1 MEEGLCALFYVQAF
15 LLEREGHNMRIHRA
29 VNNNIV
35 VVLDEN
41 GQERILMGRG
51 IGFRRHSG
59 DEFDESLVD
68 KEFRLAASEK
78 TERLV
83 DLFNEIPPEVVDAA
97 AEIMADASS
106 ALKKELNGGAVIS
119 LSDHIHTAIQR
130 SRDGIFVKNVLLWET
145 KRFYQEEF
153 RVGLEA
159 LNTIRRLTGVE
170 LPEDEA
176 GFIALHIVNAQMEES
191 AGDLYGLTKVMQEIM
206 NIIKYSC
213 KKPLDEESFHY
224 CRFITHLKF
233 FVQRMLTHTT
243 YHGDDNGELL
253 AVVRKQYPQA
263 YQCTDRVG
271 QFTEKNYQYRLSD
284 EERLYLTIHIA
295 RILDKSQ

>member
-1 MEEGLCALFYVQAF
+1 
-15 LLEREGHNMRIHRA
+15 MRIHRA

-35 VVLDEN
+35 IVLDEN
-41 GQERILMGRG
+41 GQERILMGKG
-51 IGFRRHSG
+51 IGYRRHSG

-68 KEFRLAASEK
+68 KEFRLAASEQ
-78 TERLV
+78 TERLA
-83 DLFNEIPPEVVDAA
+83 DLVSEISPEVVDAA
-97 AEIMADASS
+97 AEIMAEASEN
-106 ALKKELNGGAVIS
+106 LKKELNGGAVIS
-119 LSDHIHTAIQR
+119 LSDHIHTAVQR
-130 SRDGIFVKNVLLWET
+130 SRGGIFVKNVLLWET

-153 RVGLEA
+153 RVGLKA
-159 LNTIRRLTGVE
+159 LDVIEEKTGVR

-206 NIIKYSC
+206 SIIKYSC

-224 CRFITHLKF
+224 CRFVTHLKF

-243 YHGDDNGELL
+243 YRGDDSGELL
-253 AVVRKQYPQA
+253 AVVKKQYPQA

-271 QFTEKNYQYRLSD
+271 QFTERCHSYPLSD

-295 RILDKSQ
+295 RILEKSQ

>member
-1 MEEGLCALFYVQAF
+1 
-15 LLEREGHNMRIHRA
+15 MRIHRA

-35 VVLDEN
+35 IVLDEN
-41 GQERILMGRG
+41 GQERILMGKG
-51 IGFRRHSG
+51 IGYRRHSG

-68 KEFRLAASEK
+68 KEVRLAASEQ
-78 TERLV
+78 TERLA
-83 DLFNEIPPEVVDAA
+83 DLVSEISPEVVDAA
-97 AEIMADASS
+97 AEIMAEASEN
-106 ALKKELNGGAVIS
+106 LKKELNGGAVIS
-119 LSDHIHTAIQR
+119 LSDHIHTAVQR
-130 SRDGIFVKNVLLWET
+130 SRGGIFVKKVLLWET

-153 RVGLEA
+153 RVGLKA
-159 LNTIRRLTGVE
+159 LDVIEEKTGVR

-206 NIIKYSC
+206 SIIKYSC

-224 CRFITHLKF
+224 CRFVTHLKF

-243 YHGDDNGELL
+243 YRGDDSGELL
-253 AVVRKQYPQA
+253 AVVKKQYPQA

-271 QFTEKNYQYRLSD
+271 QFTERCHSYPLSD

-295 RILDKSQ
+295 RILEKSQ

>member
-1 MEEGLCALFYVQAF
+1 
-15 LLEREGHNMRIHRA
+15 MRIYRA

-35 VVLDEN
+35 IVLDEN
-41 GQERILMGRG
+41 GQERILMGKG
-51 IGFRRHSG
+51 IGYRRHSG

-68 KEFRLAASEK
+68 REFRLAPSEQ
-78 TERLV
+78 TERLT
-83 DLFNEIPPEVVDAA
+83 DLVSEISPEVIDAA
-97 AEIMADASS
+97 AEIMAEAARS
-106 ALKKELNGGAVIS
+106 LNKELNGGAVIS
-119 LSDHIHTAIQR
+119 LSDHIHTAVQR

-153 RVGLEA
+153 RVGLKA
-159 LNTIRRLTGVE
+159 LDIVEQKTGVR

-191 AGDLYGLTKVMQEIM
+191 AGDLYGMTKVMQEIM

-224 CRFITHLKF
+224 CRFVTHLKF

-243 YHGDDNGELL
+243 YHGDDSGELL
-253 AVVRKQYPQA
+253 AVVKRQYPQA
-263 YQCTDRVG
+263 YQCTGRVG
-271 QFTEKNYQYRLSD
+271 QFTEKNYSYPLSD

-295 RILDKSQ
+295 RILEKSQQG

>member
-1 MEEGLCALFYVQAF
+1 
-15 LLEREGHNMRIHRA
+15 MRIHRA
-29 VNNNIV
+29 VNNNMVI
-35 VVLDEN
+35 VLDEN
-41 GQERILMGRG
+41 GQERILMGKG
-51 IGFRRHSG
+51 IGYRRHSG

-68 KEFRLAASEK
+68 KEFRLAASEQ
-78 TERLV
+78 TERLA
-83 DLFNEIPPEVVDAA
+83 DLVSDISPEVVDAA
-97 AEIMADASS
+97 AEIMAEASEN
-106 ALKKELNGGAVIS
+106 LKKELNGGAVIS
-119 LSDHIHTAIQR
+119 LSDHIHTAVQR
-130 SRDGIFVKNVLLWET
+130 SRGGIFVKNVLLWET

-153 RVGLEA
+153 RVGLKA
-159 LNTIRRLTGVE
+159 LDVIEEKTGVR

-206 NIIKYSC
+206 SIIKYSC

-224 CRFITHLKF
+224 CRFVTHLKF

-243 YHGDDNGELL
+243 YRGDDSGELL
-253 AVVRKQYPQA
+253 AVVKKQYPQA

-271 QFTEKNYQYRLSD
+271 QFTERCHSYPLSD

-295 RILDKSQ
+295 RILEKSQ

>member
-1 MEEGLCALFYVQAF
+1 
-15 LLEREGHNMRIHRA
+15 MRIHRA

-35 VVLDEN
+35 IVLDEN
-41 GQERILMGRG
+41 GQERILMGKG
-51 IGFRRHSG
+51 IGYRRHSG

-68 KEFRLAASEK
+68 KEVRLAASEQ
-78 TERLV
+78 TERLT
-83 DLFNEIPPEVVDAA
+83 DLVSEISPEVVDAA
-97 AEIMADASS
+97 AEIMAEASEN
-106 ALKKELNGGAVIS
+106 LKKELNGGAVIS
-119 LSDHIHTAIQR
+119 LSDHIHTAVQR
-130 SRDGIFVKNVLLWET
+130 SRGGIFVKNVLLWET

-153 RVGLEA
+153 RVGLKA
-159 LNTIRRLTGVE
+159 LDVIEEKTGIR

-206 NIIKYSC
+206 SIIKYSC

-224 CRFITHLKF
+224 CRFVTHLKF

-243 YHGDDNGELL
+243 YRGDDSGELL
-253 AVVRKQYPQA
+253 AVVKKQYPQA

-271 QFTEKNYQYRLSD
+271 QFTERCHSYPLSD

-295 RILDKSQ
+295 RILEKSQ

>member
-1 MEEGLCALFYVQAF
+1 
-15 LLEREGHNMRIHRA
+15 MRIHRA

-35 VVLDEN
+35 IVLDEN
-41 GQERILMGRG
+41 GQERILMGKG
-51 IGFRRHSG
+51 IGYRRHSG
-59 DEFDESLVD
+59 NEFDESLVD
-68 KEFRLAASEK
+68 KEFRLAASEQ
-78 TERLV
+78 TERLA
-83 DLFNEIPPEVVDAA
+83 DLVSDISPEVVDAA
-97 AEIMADASS
+97 AEIMAEASEN
-106 ALKKELNGGAVIS
+106 LKKELNGGAVIS
-119 LSDHIHTAIQR
+119 LSDHIHTAVQR
-130 SRDGIFVKNVLLWET
+130 SRGGIFVKNVLLWET

-153 RVGLEA
+153 RVGLKA
-159 LNTIRRLTGVE
+159 LDVIEEKTGVR

-206 NIIKYSC
+206 SIIKYSC

-224 CRFITHLKF
+224 CRFVTHLKF

-243 YHGDDNGELL
+243 YRGDDSGELL
-253 AVVRKQYPQA
+253 AVVKKQYPQA

-271 QFTEKNYQYRLSD
+271 QFTERCHSYPLSD

-295 RILDKSQ
+295 RILEKSQ

>member
-1 MEEGLCALFYVQAF
+1 
-15 LLEREGHNMRIHRA
+15 MRIHRA

-35 VVLDEN
+35 IVLDEN
-41 GQERILMGRG
+41 GQERILMGKG
-51 IGFRRHSG
+51 IGYRRHSG

-68 KEFRLAASEK
+68 KEFRLAASEQ
-78 TERLV
+78 TERLA
-83 DLFNEIPPEVVDAA
+83 DLVSEISPEVVDAA
-97 AEIMADASS
+97 AEIMAEASEN
-106 ALKKELNGGAVIS
+106 LKKELNGGAVIS
-119 LSDHIHTAIQR
+119 LSDHIHTAVQR
-130 SRDGIFVKNVLLWET
+130 SRGGIFVKNVLLWEA

-153 RVGLEA
+153 RVGLKA
-159 LNTIRRLTGVE
+159 LDVIEEKTGVR

-206 NIIKYSC
+206 SIIKYSC

-224 CRFITHLKF
+224 CRFVTHLKF

-243 YHGDDNGELL
+243 YRGDDSGELL
-253 AVVRKQYPQA
+253 AVVKKQYPQA

-271 QFTEKNYQYRLSD
+271 QFTERCHSYPLSD

-295 RILDKSQ
+295 RILEKSQ

>member
-1 MEEGLCALFYVQAF
+1 
-15 LLEREGHNMRIHRA
+15 MRIHRA

-35 VVLDEN
+35 IVLDEN
-41 GQERILMGRG
+41 GQERILMGKG
-51 IGFRRHSG
+51 IGYRRHSG
-59 DEFDESLVD
+59 DAFDESLVD
-68 KEFRLAASEK
+68 KEFRLAASEQ
-78 TERLV
+78 TERLA
-83 DLFNEIPPEVVDAA
+83 DLVSEISPEVVDAA
-97 AEIMADASS
+97 AEIMAEASEN
-106 ALKKELNGGAVIS
+106 LKKELNGGAVIS
-119 LSDHIHTAIQR
+119 LSDHIHTAVQR
-130 SRDGIFVKNVLLWET
+130 SRGGIFVKNVLLWET

-153 RVGLEA
+153 RVGLKA
-159 LNTIRRLTGVE
+159 LDVIEEKTGVR

-206 NIIKYSC
+206 SIIKYSC

-224 CRFITHLKF
+224 CRFVTHLKF

-243 YHGDDNGELL
+243 YRGDDSGELL
-253 AVVRKQYPQA
+253 AVVKKQYPQA

-271 QFTEKNYQYRLSD
+271 QFTERCHSYPLSD

-295 RILDKSQ
+295 RILEKSQ

>member
-1 MEEGLCALFYVQAF
+1 
-15 LLEREGHNMRIHRA
+15 MRIHRA

-35 VVLDEN
+35 IVLDEN
-41 GQERILMGRG
+41 GQERILMGKG
-51 IGFRRHSG
+51 IGYRRHSG
-59 DEFDESLVD
+59 DEFDASLVD
-68 KEFRLAASEK
+68 REFRLAASEQ
-78 TERLV
+78 TERLT
-83 DLFNEIPPEVVDAA
+83 DLVSEISPEVIDAA
-97 AEIMADASS
+97 AEIMTEAARS
-106 ALKKELNGGAVIS
+106 LNKELNGGAVIS
-119 LSDHIHTAIQR
+119 LSDHIHTAVQR

-153 RVGLEA
+153 RVGLKA
-159 LNTIRRLTGVE
+159 LDIVEQKTGVR

-176 GFIALHIVNAQMEES
+176 GFIALHLVNAQMEES

-224 CRFITHLKF
+224 CRFVTHLKF

-243 YHGDDNGELL
+243 YHGDDSGELL
-253 AVVRKQYPQA
+253 AVVKRQYPQA
-263 YQCTDRVG
+263 YQCTGRVG
-271 QFTEKNYQYRLSD
+271 QFTEKNYSYPLSD

-295 RILDKSQ
+295 RILEKSQ